1 MTILEQHAQH
11 TRGPPR
17 ASRTVDHAAPPLPA
31 SPHFT
36 GHAAGWHGEDQP
48 YTTDPMEQQRCRP
61 ASPSREDEGDEF
73 FLFPTRMPRSAIRY
87 QMNTQHP
94 PTRQVMAQT
103 PRTATVYR
111 TRGRTQTAED
121 QPSPAHPPLRRPR
134 VHWLVYLGLSLLIML
149 IGWVSLSLFFQW
161 WQVEQD
167 DWHYGR
173 PRTSQVD
180 AVVGHADSPTSPSH
194 FLALN
199 LSRHTEVIEFP
210 GGDATHARVYLGPT
224 LIGEGEDLAVVT
236 LRFKDVNGDGKPD
249 MIVSVQDSTI
259 IFLNENGQFRPARP
273 GEHVN
278 L

>member
-1 MTILEQHAQH
+1 
-11 TRGPPR
+11 
-17 ASRTVDHAAPPLPA
+17 
-31 SPHFT
+31 
-36 GHAAGWHGEDQP
+36 
-48 YTTDPMEQQRCRP
+48 
-61 ASPSREDEGDEF
+61 
-73 FLFPTRMPRSAIRY
+73 
-87 QMNTQHP
+87 
-94 PTRQVMAQT
+94 
-103 PRTATVYR
+103 
-111 TRGRTQTAED
+111 
-121 QPSPAHPPLRRPR
+121 
-134 VHWLVYLGLSLLIML
+134 
-149 IGWVSLSLFFQW
+149 LFFQW

-180 AVVGHADSPTSPSH
+180 AVVGHTDSPTSPSH
-194 FLALN
+194 FLALT
-199 LSRHTEVIEFP
+199 LSRHIEVIEFP

-259 IFLNENGQFRPARP
+259 IFLNENGQFRPVRS